1 MHPMQQ
7 RQLLIL
13 IPAVVVAWLLESVLW
28 FAFARVL
35 GSGMRQPFRIVVL
48 VVSLAPIVAQ
58 VFSSSLP
65 EWLANKA
72 HDYFYYHLLF
82 LFFFL
87 LASLAI
93 TGLAMLLQRNGII
106 ALSDPSW
113 VRPSLVIISMICT
126 GLVLSYGMRNAAYPS
141 VRSYSFH
148 IAKPATQTNMRVIAI
163 SDIHWD
169 TLADPVVIERAVE
182 LINTRSP
189 DVVLILG
196 DSVTNDSSRFINEK
210 APQLLG
216 QIQATYGTYVIT
228 GNHDFYDGKV
238 EELMQAY
245 KQAGMIILRDET
257 TKVADSL
264 WLVGRED
271 YGGMRGLVVHPRA
284 ELTELLALTNQSEPV
299 LVLDH
304 QPRNLDANSALG
316 FDIELSGH
324 THGGQIWPI
333 TALAS
338 RLYDLNHG
346 LKTIGSTHFI
356 VTCGIGYWGPP
367 LRLGT
372 TSEVLELN
380 LTFDPLP

>member
-1 MHPMQQ
+1 MQQ

-13 IPAVVVAWLLESVLW
+13 IPAVVVSLLLENVLW
-28 FAFARVL
+28 YSLANVC
-35 GSGMRQPFRIVVL
+35 GSGYRQPFRIVVL
-48 VVSLAPIVAQ
+48 LICLVPVCAQ
-58 VFSSSLP
+58 VFSSWLP
-65 EWLANKA
+65 EWLGIKA

-87 LASLAI
+87 LAALFV
-93 TGLAMLLQRNGII
+93 TGIALLLQRYGVLSLTEPSI
-106 ALSDPSW
+106 A
-113 VRPSLVIISMICT
+113 RPSLAVVS
-126 GLVLSYGMRNAAYPS
+126 VLLTSVVLMFGTRNAAHPS
-141 VRSYSFH
+141 ISSYSFH
-148 IAKPATQTNMRVIAI
+148 IAKPASQTSLRVIAI
-163 SDIHWD
+163 SDIHWE
-169 TLADPVVIERAVE
+169 TLANPEVIERAVA

-189 DVVLILG
+189 DIVFILG
-196 DSVTNDSSRFINEK
+196 DSVTNDSSHFINDG
-210 APQLLG
+210 APALLG
-216 QIQATYGTYVIT
+216 SIQATYGTYVIT

-238 EELMQAY
+238 ETLMQAY
-245 KQAGMIILRDET
+245 RDVGITVLRDDVV
-257 TKVADSL
+257 KIADTL
-264 WLVGRED
+264 WVVGRED

-284 ELTELLALTNQSEPV
+284 ELGELLSRADVTEPV

-304 QPRNLDANSALG
+304 QPRNLADNATLG
-316 FDIELSGH
+316 YDIELSGH

-346 LKTIGSTHFI
+346 LQTIGSTHFI

-380 LTFDPLP
+380 LTFNATP